1 MDQSK
6 NLKSNSLQEES
17 CYINLAGDTGK
28 SCKNSCFFAVSAM
41 HEVDDKSNLHLTWM
55 QK

>member
-6 NLKSNSLQEES
+6 NLKSNSLQDEG
-17 CYINLAGDTGK
+17 CYMNLAGDTGK
-28 SCKNSCFFAVSAM
+28 SCENSCFFAVSVM
-41 HEVDDKSNLHLTWM
+41 HEVNDKCSLHLIWT